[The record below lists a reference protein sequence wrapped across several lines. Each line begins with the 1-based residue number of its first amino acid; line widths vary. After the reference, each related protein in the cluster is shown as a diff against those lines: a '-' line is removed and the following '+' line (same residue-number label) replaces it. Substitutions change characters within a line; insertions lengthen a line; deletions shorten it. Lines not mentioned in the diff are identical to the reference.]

1 MYLLQGKRQV
11 PLGYEMNAH
20 PASTVVDLNRAI
32 DTFVV
37 PVRDKVCPGE
47 PFAIAPHIGQK
58 LASELRKKGVAES
71 VGDRLR
77 DLDLHPY
84 TVNAFP
90 LKDFHARRVKEQ
102 VYLPSWAHT
111 ERASVTCRIA
121 DVFIRMKPQAINL
134 SISTL
139 GGGYRSAGNTPADH
153 QKMALQYLKV
163 VAHLVR
169 LEHETGIRITLNAEP
184 EPDTTFEC
192 AEDVIHFWENH
203 LLSGIPELA
212 MTLGCSRNKADK
224 MLRRHWT
231 VNLDACH
238 SAVLY
243 RSPVEDWKRLDKA
256 GISVGK
262 AHITSAI
269 RCPKP
274 EQNPEAFAEL
284 LQHIEPRYLHQSAIK
299 MKDGSIVRL
308 PDLSKIK
315 KQDLS
320 SVAEVRTHFH
330 VPLSKARHGKLLTT
344 RDDAKTLLSE
354 ALSRKKNPPHIA
366 VETYTWPVLTKG
378 LKKTEQQKKLVE
390 GITAELRWVK
400 KTC

>member
-121 DVFIRMKPQAINL
+121 DVFIRMTPQAKNL

-153 QKMALQYLKV
+153 QKMALQYLK
-163 VAHLVR
+163 
-169 LEHETGIRITLNAEP
+169 I
-184 EPDTTFEC
+184 
-192 AEDVIHFWENH
+192 
-203 LLSGIPELA
+203 
-212 MTLGCSRNKADK
+212 
-224 MLRRHWT
+224 
-231 VNLDACH
+231 
-238 SAVLY
+238 
-243 RSPVEDWKRLDKA
+243 
-256 GISVGK
+256 
-262 AHITSAI
+262 
-269 RCPKP
+269 
-274 EQNPEAFAEL
+274 
-284 LQHIEPRYLHQSAIK
+284 IEPS
-299 MKDGSIVRL
+299 SSWFL
-308 PDLSKIK
+308 PKFPS
-315 KQDLS
+315 
-320 SVAEVRTHFH
+320 
-330 VPLSKARHGKLLTT
+330 G
-344 RDDAKTLLSE
+344 
-354 ALSRKKNPPHIA
+354 
-366 VETYTWPVLTKG
+366 
-378 LKKTEQQKKLVE
+378 
-390 GITAELRWVK
+390 
-400 KTC
+400 